1 MKFSVVA
8 VLMVA
13 AGAPAFAAVE
23 VIEEIIAKV
32 NGDVVTNGDI
42 ERVRREATADAVRQ
56 GISAARIQQ
65 LIAEHDK
72 DTLRNKIDQLLM
84 IQKAKDLDIKVDNE
98 VSKYLAN
105 LQKQV
110 GEADNDRFHEMIRQQ
125 TGQSFE
131 DFRADIANN
140 MLTERVIRQEVQGRM
155 SVDHKEV
162 EAYYNAHKTDFVRE
176 ERIFLREILVSTE
189 NKDAAA
195 VAAAQKKADD
205 LVKRARGG
213 ERFAEMAHE
222 NSDAVTREQ
231 YGDLGGWKKGELAGN
246 IETAV
251 WPQQAGYVT
260 DPIKVQKGFLI
271 LKVEN
276 HQKAGQ
282 AMIEEAEPEIM
293 DKVYQP
299 RMQPALRAY
308 LTKLRA
314 GAFLEIK
321 KGYTD
326 TGAAPGQD
334 TTWMDAAQLK
344 PETVTKAEVS
354 GRKRKKHVL
363 GVPLPGTT
371 AKDTSSSST
380 PSKK

>member
-1 MKFSVVA
+1 MAHMKFSVVA

-195 VAAAQKKADD
+195 LQI
-205 LVKRARGG
+205 
-213 ERFAEMAHE
+213 
-222 NSDAVTREQ
+222 
-231 YGDLGGWKKGELAGN
+231 LAG
-246 IETAV
+246 
-251 WPQQAGYVT
+251 
-260 DPIKVQKGFLI
+260 
-271 LKVEN
+271 
-276 HQKAGQ
+276 
-282 AMIEEAEPEIM
+282 
-293 DKVYQP
+293 
-299 RMQPALRAY
+299 PAR
-308 LTKLRA
+308 R
-314 GAFLEIK
+314 
-321 KGYTD
+321 
-326 TGAAPGQD
+326 
-334 TTWMDAAQLK
+334 
-344 PETVTKAEVS
+344 
-354 GRKRKKHVL
+354 GR
-363 GVPLPGTT
+363 
-371 AKDTSSSST
+371 DD
-380 PSKK
+380 

>member
-1 MKFSVVA
+1 M
-8 VLMVA
+8 
-13 AGAPAFAAVE
+13 
-23 VIEEIIAKV
+23 
-32 NGDVVTNGDI
+32 
-42 ERVRREATADAVRQ
+42 
-56 GISAARIQQ
+56 
-65 LIAEHDK
+65 
-72 DTLRNKIDQLLM
+72 
-84 IQKAKDLDIKVDNE
+84 
-98 VSKYLAN
+98 
-105 LQKQV
+105 
-110 GEADNDRFHEMIRQQ
+110 
-125 TGQSFE
+125 
-131 DFRADIANN
+131 
-140 MLTERVIRQEVQGRM
+140 
-155 SVDHKEV
+155 
-162 EAYYNAHKTDFVRE
+162 
-176 ERIFLREILVSTE
+176 
-189 NKDAAA
+189 
-195 VAAAQKKADD
+195 
-205 LVKRARGG
+205 KRARGG

-371 AKDTSSSST
+371 AKATSSSST